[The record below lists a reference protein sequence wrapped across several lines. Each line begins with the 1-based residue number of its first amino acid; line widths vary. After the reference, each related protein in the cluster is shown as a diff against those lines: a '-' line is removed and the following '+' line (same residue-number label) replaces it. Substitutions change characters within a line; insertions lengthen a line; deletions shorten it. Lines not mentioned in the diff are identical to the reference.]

1 MWWLKNCWSF
11 SLTKLMEICS
21 KPLYSKISKPAM
33 SSTAQK
39 FAFFTNGKNE
49 RCSSLAH
56 LECGVDQSVV
66 TFDDQPLE
74 QSVKDSTGN
83 ATNGSCSLFT
93 SLTCVGKKSRVFQNP
108 LSSPLVTHS
117 VPTLILGLQNAL
129 IVLNGSIKNAP
140 KALPGND
147 VGLT

>member
-93 SLTCVGKKSRVFQNP
+93 SLTCVGKKVESFSESAFLTFGHPLRPDLDPWLAERLDRVERVDQ
-108 LSSPLVTHS
+108 
-117 VPTLILGLQNAL
+117 
-129 IVLNGSIKNAP
+129 KCP
-140 KALPGND
+140 KGFARE
-147 VGLT
+147 